1 MKVSKS
7 CIKDKMIFLCVLIQT
22 HFGDA
27 QYYGT
32 QKAHI

>member
-7 CIKDKMIFLCVLIQT
+7 CIKDKMFLCVLIQT
-22 HFGDA
+22 HIGDA